1 MADLSTN
8 YMDDILAE
16 SMNGKRKYRITRA
29 DGSFEEVT
37 LEDISEY
44 EQRGSVFGAGDI
56 NRTNQ
61 AVNEKF
67 DSGDVVDPME
77 TTVPGFAA
85 DALAVKNHFNEQNK
99 NLGGLRFGVDGDG
112 NGGYY
117 KADDSFVPFRRGV
130 TCVSSQGNFNY
141 TFTHDSPNARLMTGV
156 TTTYWSATLN
166 GTKLSA
172 ANYGKT
178 DNGWGHSRT
187 SEFAVKKGD
196 VISVTGTA
204 AYGYTLVY

>member
-99 NLGGLRFGVDGDG
+99 
-112 NGGYY
+112 
-117 KADDSFVPFRRGV
+117 
-130 TCVSSQGNFNY
+130 
-141 TFTHDSPNARLMTGV
+141 
-156 TTTYWSATLN
+156 
-166 GTKLSA
+166 KLSDYDVLLENESA
-172 ANYGKT
+172 STSKTYTLAKDIRNYKRIAIKAKGHWSDTTDVFFAIKETPVALINNGEKIYVLEAYYDATHRTRLKVIFKT
-178 DNGWGHSRT
+178 DNTLSLDYF
-187 SEFAVKKGD
+187 SF
-196 VISVTGTA
+196 
-204 AYGYTLVY
+204 AYGIDSVSVYGFYS